1 MPGLGDPWR
10 LRPPSNEGGLRRLG
24 EADDVVRLARAVA
37 RGELDPSV
45 DQELLIDMLIGP
57 LWTRLLITRDPVTRE
72 YVDANVQA
80 VLTAFHVHAPR
91 N

>member
-1 MPGLGDPWR
+1 
-10 LRPPSNEGGLRRLG
+10 
-24 EADDVVRLARAVA
+24 
-37 RGELDPSV
+37 
-45 DQELLIDMLIGP
+45 MLIGP

-80 VLTAFHVHAPR
+80 VLTAFAVPAATG